1 MDWQQ
6 SLIIVLIGIIAG
18 LLSGVLG
25 LGGAI
30 IMIPAMVMFLGYSQ
44 QMAQGT
50 TLFMMVLPVGA
61 LAAYQ
66 YYKAGNVDV
75 KTAIILALAFFISGY
90 FGAKLANVVPKDI
103 LRKVFAI
110 LLFVIAFKMLF
121 LEKGKPL

>member
-6 SLIIVLIGIIAG
+6 SLIIVLIGVIAG

-90 FGAKLANVVPKDI
+90 FGAKFANVVPKDV

-121 LEKGKPL
+121 LEKGKPV